1 MRKSKEET
9 KEDNILHIH
18 EKVLKYFE
26 NEKNKRNF
34 YENIIKS
41 LLIDIKKIKIP
52 YGTENSIINSINN
65 LLREYEVTDIFLCN
79 PESKSSRTGDT
90 NKVTYKEYKDFYL
103 SLIKSDNLIKLK
115 SNDESINFI
124 MKKYPNLKVYL
135 YNDSSYNLLK
145 HQNGGCF
152 CFSNFIFIHESC
164 KDNIGV
170 IMHEISHAINQDSKK
185 QTYLTFLLS
194 FIYNKTN
201 SKPPFSDNYWKIFS
215 LWLKVNELRRQFNIK
230 YEERADKFAA
240 CFGKKYANDLS
251 NYLKQ
256 YIGTDSQIS
265 SEFQTHPKTEERIK
279 YLNNFY
285 N

>member
-1 MRKSKEET
+1 M
-9 KEDNILHIH
+9 
-18 EKVLKYFE
+18 
-26 NEKNKRNF
+26 NKM
-34 YENIIKS
+34 
-41 LLIDIKKIKIP
+41 LLFF
-52 YGTENSIINSINN
+52 N
-65 LLREYEVTDIFLCN
+65 IFLCLSSN
-79 PESKSSRTGDT
+79 LDIKICNKSVL
-90 NKVTYKEYKDFYL
+90 NIKKYKEVDQSVKGIYKEACTILDEYLINHKIKKSDLLAGYKSQLQKYKDFYL

-170 IMHEISHAINQDSKK
+170 IMHEISHAINQDSKNH
-185 QTYLTFLLS
+185 TYLKFLLS

-201 SKPPFSDNYWKIFS
+201 SETPFSDNYWKNFYLVQKI
-215 LWLKVNELRRQFNIK
+215 NQLRIQFNIK

-279 YLNNFY
+279 YLNNFH

>member
-1 MRKSKEET
+1 M
-9 KEDNILHIH
+9 
-18 EKVLKYFE
+18 
-26 NEKNKRNF
+26 
-34 YENIIKS
+34 
-41 LLIDIKKIKIP
+41 LLFF
-52 YGTENSIINSINN
+52 N
-65 LLREYEVTDIFLCN
+65 IFLCLSSN
-79 PESKSSRTGDT
+79 LDIKICNKSVL
-90 NKVTYKEYKDFYL
+90 NIEKYKEVDQSVKNIYEEACTILDKYLINYKIKKSDLLEKYKLEIQKAKNFYL
-103 SLIKSDNLIKLK
+103 SLIKSDNLIELK
-115 SNDESINFI
+115 NNDESINFI

-185 QTYLTFLLS
+185 HTYLKFLLS
-194 FIYNKTN
+194 FIYDKIY
-201 SKPPFSDNYWKIFS
+201 SEPLFSDSYWKNFS

-251 NYLKQ
+251 NCLKQ

-265 SEFQTHPKTEERIK
+265 SEFQTHPKIEERIK
-279 YLNNFY
+279 YLNNFH